1 MQTVIILRGAPGCG
15 KTTWAS
21 KYCDK
26 HNTFVVLSME
36 ALKDAYKQ
44 YESDLV
50 DKNFKKLEFLLLR
63 QALDNNLDVIID
75 DENFST
81 ARIEMFI
88 EIINKY
94 IKSKKEKGQQA
105 EVNCCI
111 KDFQT
116 PLHICLLRN
125 SMKKY
130 PLPVKKVCMTYRMIK
145 RKKSI

>member
-26 HNTFVVLSME
+26 HNTFITLSID

-44 YESDLV
+44 YESDIV
-50 DKNFKKLEFLLLR
+50 DKYFKKLEFLLLR
-63 QALDNNLDVIID
+63 QALDNDLDVIID

-88 EIINKY
+88 EIVNKY
-94 IKSKKEKGQQA
+94 IKAKAEKGQYV
-105 EVNCCI
+105 EVNCYI
-111 KDFQT
+111 KDFKT

-125 SMKKY
+125 SMKEV
-130 PLPVKKVCMTYRMIK
+130 PLTPKKVCMTYRMIK